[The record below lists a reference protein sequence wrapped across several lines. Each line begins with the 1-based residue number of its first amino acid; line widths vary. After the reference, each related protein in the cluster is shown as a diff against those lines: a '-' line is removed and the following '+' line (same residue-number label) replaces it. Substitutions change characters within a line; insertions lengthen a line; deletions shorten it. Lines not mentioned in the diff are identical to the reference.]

1 MPITPFT
8 LLPIALTPITPCI
21 GPYTNVLD
29 LQLFPS
35 MSHRHSAQ
43 LQLYNNTE
51 ATIEKIWQTVENVW
65 NETSS
70 AEVARAFVLAYRV
83 MDVIIDE
90 DGDNTFLSNGTP
102 HCNVRRDFC
111 DTPTGVRRKLANLF
125 L

>member
-1 MPITPFT
+1 M
-8 LLPIALTPITPCI
+8 
-21 GPYTNVLD
+21 
-29 LQLFPS
+29 
-35 MSHRHSAQ
+35 
-43 LQLYNNTE
+43 YNNTE
-51 ATIEKIWQTVENVW
+51 ATIEKIWKTVENVW

-90 DGDNTFLSNGTP
+90 EGNNDFLSNGTP
-102 HCNVRRDFC
+102 HCNVCRDFC

>member
-1 MPITPFT
+1 M
-8 LLPIALTPITPCI
+8 
-21 GPYTNVLD
+21 
-29 LQLFPS
+29 
-35 MSHRHSAQ
+35 
-43 LQLYNNTE
+43 YNNTE
-51 ATIEKIWQTVENVW
+51 ATIEKIWKNVENVW

-90 DGDNTFLSNGTP
+90 EGDNTFLSPVKWIP